1 MLPQMQTLDTQLIK
15 PQLKLTIK
23 ILNNIGYRE
32 LERSKTEAKK
42 KEDELIF
49 QRVIKNFIFLFL
61 VTVNM

>member
-1 MLPQMQTLDTQLIK
+1 MQTLDTQLIK